1 MAMAMA
7 NHHTLGLIFG
17 ILGNIISFLVYF
29 APAPT
34 FYRIYKRKSAE
45 GFHSLPY
52 IVALFSAMLWLYYAL
67 LKKDAFL
74 LITINSFGC
83 AIESFYILLYFFY
96 APMQAKKQTL
106 KVVISLN
113 VGVFSILVV
122 LIQFLLKGSNRINVF
137 GWICASF
144 SVAVFAAPLSIVAKV
159 IRTKSVEFMPFSL
172 SFFLTLSAI
181 MWFAYGLLKN
191 DPCVAIPNILGFIL
205 GLVQM
210 VLYGFYRNAGKEK
223 MEKKLPEHIIDM
235 VMLSTLGTS
244 DIHPIGAQQN
254 GIKKSGSEDVKDDEE
269 TGNREKTTENSGELQ
284 PNGSTV

>member
-74 LITINSFGC
+74 LITINCFGC

-181 MWFAYGLLKN
+181 MWFAYGLLKMT
-191 DPCVAIPNILGFIL
+191 P
-205 GLVQM
+205 
-210 VLYGFYRNAGKEK
+210 VLLNAGKEK

-269 TGNREKTTENSGELQ
+269 TGNREKSTENSGELQ

>member
-96 APMQAKKQTL
+96 APMQAK
-106 KVVISLN
+106 
-113 VGVFSILVV
+113 
-122 LIQFLLKGSNRINVF
+122 
-137 GWICASF
+137 
-144 SVAVFAAPLSIVAKV
+144 AKV

-191 DPCVAIPNILGFIL
+191 DPCVAIPNILGVIL

-269 TGNREKTTENSGELQ
+269 TGNREKSTENSGELQ